1 MLPLPCQLQS
11 LPRWGT
17 SRCLLCAVLSTTQPR
32 RRQQRKWPS
41 NQAMQHHDAWFIYP
55 ASSVTSNSRERFIY
69 HFLHLQRDAGDNRLF
84 LLCTCTKP
92 GCIVHILGRY
102 GSTEA
107 HTYTQRCKP
116 LSGVFVRDKA
126 MGSSSLLKRG
136 AGMSHVKHTKQQQQK
151 SFNNIHTEN
160 WCI

>member
-1 MLPLPCQLQS
+1 
-11 LPRWGT
+11 
-17 SRCLLCAVLSTTQPR
+17 
-32 RRQQRKWPS
+32 
-41 NQAMQHHDAWFIYP
+41 MQHHDAWFTCP
-55 ASSVTSNSRERFIY
+55 ASSVTSNSRKRFIY
-69 HFLHLQRDAGDNRLF
+69 HFLHLQRNAGDNRLF

-107 HTYTQRCKP
+107 HMYTQRCKP
-116 LSGVFVRDKA
+116 LSGVFVLDKA
-126 MGSSSLLKRG
+126 MRSSSLLKRG

-160 WCI
+160 WCIQKNVLNEKKIISFSCPFEYARNSARNFYFR